1 MGKMK
6 EIKAQYQFI
15 LGILKLRWLVIC
27 QTIQLFGK

>member
-15 LGILKLRWLVIC
+15 LGILKLRCLVIC